1 MKMLLPA
8 LAFILLLAAHAAP
21 ARESFD
27 AVPGSGVIEYAFTPG
42 GDASGLIVRT
52 LRGARWTVN
61 VQAFSFTH
69 TDIAQAL
76 IDAHRRGVSVEVIAD
91 ANQIELIE
99 HNVIPMLAEA
109 GVPVLVDAQ
118 HASAHD
124 KVMVIDA
131 DGERPAVVTGSFNFT
146 FAAQYRNSENL
157 LVLRGNR
164 ELAHAYRENWRRHR
178 GHAQPYAPTRPVV
191 PQRNLP

>member
-1 MKMLLPA
+1 MKALPTV
-8 LAFILLLAAHAAP
+8 LAVVLLLAAQDVP

-42 GDASGLIVRT
+42 GDAAGLIVRT
-52 LRGARWTVN
+52 LRGARRTVS

-69 TDIAQAL
+69 TDIARAL
-76 IDAHRRGVSVEVIAD
+76 IDAHRRGVTVEVIAEPS
-91 ANQIELIE
+91 QIELIE

-124 KVMVIDA
+124 KVMVIDP

-164 ELAHAYRENWRRHR
+164 ELVRAYWENWRRHR
-178 GHAQPYAPTRPVV
+178 SHAQPYVPTRPVV